1 MKIKRG
7 KMKQQRKVRPTRLQ
21 KRTTAILKD
30 NPDMPLGE
38 AMRRAGYKPKTSWSP
53 KQNFLGL
60 KGTVVAME
68 QWREALRGSG
78 LDEAKLIA
86 KYNEWIDATK
96 IKSSL
101 TEPDKEVPDYETQ
114 LKVKDD
120 LRRDFGLPVEK
131 AVTQEVN
138 IKLANL
144 IREQQERYG
153 K

>member
-1 MKIKRG
+1 
-7 KMKQQRKVRPTRLQ
+7 
-21 KRTTAILKD
+21 
-30 NPDMPLGE
+30 
-38 AMRRAGYKPKTSWSP
+38 
-53 KQNFLGL
+53 
-60 KGTVVAME
+60 ME

-78 LDEAKLIA
+78 LDEAKLIT

>member
-1 MKIKRG
+1 MKP
-7 KMKQQRKVRPTRLQ
+7 RKIRPTRLQ
-21 KRTTAILKD
+21 KKAVAILKD
-30 NPDMPLGE
+30 NPGKNK
-38 AMRRAGYKPKTSWSP
+38 AMGQIMREAGYKPKTSRSP
-53 KQNFLGL
+53 KQNFLDL
-60 KGTVVAME
+60 KGTAVAME

-78 LDEAKLIA
+78 LDEAKLIT